1 MTTIQRNDFLTLS
14 VFKEN
19 SNVDPGIISEK
30 LSGGVVVLVDK
41 PVGWTSFDVVNKIKK
56 TFAIKKVGHAGT
68 LDPMATG
75 LLIVCTAR
83 KTKEIDSFVS
93 LEKTYTGTIKLGETT
108 ASYDAETEVIDRKPI
123 DTITPS
129 MVIETTGYFTGEI
142 EQLPPMYSAIKKNG
156 KPLYKLARKGIE
168 VKREPRRVSISEF
181 SVTDINLP
189 YVSFKITCSKGT
201 YIRSIA
207 HDFGQKLNTGG
218 HLTDL
223 RRIAIGPYTVDEAV
237 TIELVNELKD
247 RLKRKYV

>member
-129 MVIETTGYFTGEI
+129 MVIETTGYFIGEI